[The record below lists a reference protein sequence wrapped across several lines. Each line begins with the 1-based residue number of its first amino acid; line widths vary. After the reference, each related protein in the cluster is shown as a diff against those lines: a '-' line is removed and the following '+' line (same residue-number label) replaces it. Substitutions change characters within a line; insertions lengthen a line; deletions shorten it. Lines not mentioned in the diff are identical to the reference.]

1 MAACRLVQFR
11 TTIPASSHTH
21 HHFLPLNPC
30 LLPLNT
36 KPRIPRL
43 RLYLVQPQSQAQAQ
57 PIVPSE
63 ENIAEEDEFSKTR
76 LLVQNVP
83 WTCTVDDIRPLF
95 EKYGTVVDIEFSMY
109 NKSRNRGLAFVS
121 MASQE
126 EAAAAFNNLDSTE
139 FEGRVLKLNWAKLKK
154 KKPKTPPPQS
164 KPLPV
169 HNLFVA
175 NLPFEASSHELKDF
189 FNANNANVVFAE
201 IIYHDNPRRPAG
213 YGFVS
218 FNSKADADAAL
229 NAFQG
234 KEFMGRPIRVAQ
246 SKRFL
251 RQGTKAAIES
261 ERVALES
268 LMPNEI

>member
-11 TTIPASSHTH
+11 TTISASSHTH
-21 HHFLPLNPC
+21 HHFLPPNPY

-43 RLYLVQPQSQAQAQ
+43 RLYLVHSQSQAQAQ
-57 PIVPSE
+57 PIVQSE
-63 ENIAEEDEFSKTR
+63 ENIAEEDVFSKTR

-83 WTCTVDDIRPLF
+83 WTSTGDDIRPLF
-95 EKYGTVVDIEFSMY
+95 EKYGTVVDIELSMY

-121 MASQE
+121 MASEE
-126 EAAAAFNNLDSTE
+126 EAAAALSNLESTE

-154 KKPKTPPPQS
+154 TKATTPPQA
-164 KPLPV
+164 KPMPV

-175 NLPFEASSHELKDF
+175 NLPFGASSQELKDF

-234 KEFMGRPIRVAQ
+234 KEFMGRPIRVAR

-251 RQGTKAAIES
+251 RQGTKNAFES
-261 ERVALES
+261 EREALKS
-268 LMPNEI
+268 FMPNNI